1 MGNKK
6 NKYFTARDCI
16 HLHACRKVTA
26 IANRV
31 IYGVKG
37 TQKIARGCSKE
48 CPCYCTVLGI
58 DSSAKYALTCIE
70 NARNQLSRNYE
81 DFGNTDDYQFIDNW
95 LEEATKCINE
105 VLEGSNNIE
114 NQK

>member
-6 NKYFTARDCI
+6 NKYFTASNCI

-48 CPCYCTVLGI
+48 CPCYCTDLGI
-58 DSSAKYALTCIE
+58 DACAKYALTCIE
-70 NARNQLSRNYE
+70 NAQSQLSRNYE
-81 DFGNTDDYQFIDNW
+81 DFENTDDYQFIDTW
-95 LEEATKCINE
+95 LQSATQSINE
-105 VLEGSNNIE
+105 LLEGLKEIE
-114 NQK
+114 NAK